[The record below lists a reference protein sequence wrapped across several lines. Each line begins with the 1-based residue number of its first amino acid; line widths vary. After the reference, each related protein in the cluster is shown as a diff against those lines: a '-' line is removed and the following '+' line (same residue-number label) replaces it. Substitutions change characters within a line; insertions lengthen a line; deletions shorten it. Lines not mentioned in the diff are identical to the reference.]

1 MLRPN
6 SYLKFE
12 ERELSVT
19 TEKPSHAHARLST
32 ERRLTLVLLSYERQS
47 FIRRQLLYY
56 SSRSVHIVIADGSA
70 TPWQDG
76 LFGHSGDLT
85 WEYLHV
91 PGYYTYRDRFALA
104 LERVTTEYVC
114 LIEDQECILWTGLQ
128 SAVHTLDAEP
138 DRVCAGGLVAIAH
151 AKPNETV
158 LYPWGNR
165 GDPWQLTNPDPLERF
180 RKITGPDTIL
190 RICTIK
196 SREQITY
203 VTSLACCKA

>member
-1 MLRPN
+1 
-6 SYLKFE
+6 
-12 ERELSVT
+12 V
-19 TEKPSHAHARLST
+19 
-32 ERRLTLVLLSYERQS
+32 
-47 FIRRQLLYY
+47 
-56 SSRSVHIVIADGSA
+56 RS
-70 TPWQDG
+70 
-76 LFGHSGDLT
+76 
-85 WEYLHV
+85 V

-104 LERVTTEYVC
+104 LELVTTEYVC

-128 SAVHTLDAEP
+128 VAVHTLDAEP
-138 DRVCAGGLVAIAH
+138 AHVCAGGLVAIAH